1 MIKQIKTFAILNI
14 LCESLALTMHITA
27 KVVDDPMKRQF
38 ACLNGSYLLPTTN
51 YASLILLS
59 QSCSTWFF
67 LFIIWYT
74 YYYIPSSMSVLV
86 LASKEVPNLNL
97 LTQSFLIS

>member
-1 MIKQIKTFAILNI
+1 
-14 LCESLALTMHITA
+14 MHIA
-27 KVVDDPMKRQF
+27 AMVADDPKKDQF
-38 ACLNGSYLLPTTN
+38 ACLNGRYLLPTTN

-59 QSCSTWFF
+59 QSFSTWFF

-86 LASKEVPNLNL
+86 LASKEVPKLNL
-97 LTQSFLIS
+97 